1 MSAIQSPAVIRPV
14 SEYRPVRWHR
24 DHRYGLVGIIAA
36 TALCLVT
43 GALGPSAVTITLGPR
58 HSLLPPW
65 YLPDGILHPNE
76 WFVSLMIW
84 AAIAVGAIGLRI
96 ALRALEDGWRPRLRR
111 LVWLGVGLI
120 TATILVP
127 PLTSADVLMY
137 AAYGR
142 LQEIGRNPYEITPAD
157 IFRGQYDPVMHWVE
171 RPWEDTPSVYGPIT
185 SWTQVAANKL
195 GGTNMHD
202 IVFWLQLFS
211 AVPFV
216 LCCLGVLFIARN
228 AEPERQA
235 RAALMT
241 IANPVLIWAVVAGA
255 HNEALSVVFAVA
267 GMIVIRKSPFLAG
280 LAVGLGGC
288 AKISIGIWGIAM
300 LWAYRRQPLQLLK
313 ICLGAAIPMVAAYG
327 LWQPA
332 ALHQAVRNGGIISTG
347 GWVNL
352 IFSALV
358 GLFTHASAKV
368 IVGVLSYVLLILIVF
383 MLSRVVPWQPAPG
396 IAAGVDP
403 RKDPLTIALRTAMII
418 GFAWVTT
425 SIYTLSWYDLQ
436 IWMPLA
442 LLAGW
447 KLDRL
452 LVIRGAVL
460 SASFVPG
467 RAIPFGAA
475 LAWTA
480 GRVRDPFSPIVQAL
494 ILVAV
499 FLWWKWP
506 QRTQLWMI
514 WRPRAVGAGSPPAD
528 PSPEPPLD
536 KDPAE
541 KITPAGDADPA
552 SKVAAS

>member
-1 MSAIQSPAVIRPV
+1 MNAVRTAVTPATG
-14 SEYRPVRWHR
+14 YRPLRWHR
-24 DHRYGLVGIIAA
+24 DHRVGLAGIVGAVG
-36 TALCLVT
+36 LCVIV
-43 GALGPSAVTITLGPR
+43 GALGPSVITITLGPR
-58 HSLLPPW
+58 RDLLPPW
-65 YLPDGILHPNE
+65 YLPKGILDPNE
-76 WFVSLMIW
+76 WLVSLMVW

-96 ALRALEDGWRPRLRR
+96 AMRALDDGWRPRVRR
-111 LVWLGVGLI
+111 LIWLGVGLI

-142 LQEIGRNPYEITPAD
+142 LQVIGRNPYEVTPAD
-157 IFRGQYDPVMHWVE
+157 IFRGQYDPVMHWTE
-171 RPWEDTPSVYGPIT
+171 RPWTDTPSVYGPIT

-216 LCCLGVLFIARN
+216 LACLGVLFIARS

-280 LAVGLGGC
+280 LAVGVGGC

-300 LWAYRRQPLQLLK
+300 LWAYRREPKQLLK
-313 ICLGAAIPMVAAYG
+313 ICVGAAIPMVAAYG

-332 ALHQAVRNGGIISTG
+332 ALHQAIRNGGIISTG

-352 IFSALV
+352 LFSLLVSIFGHSP
-358 GLFTHASAKV
+358 AKIV
-368 IVGVLSYVLLILIVF
+368 VGVLSYVLLPMIVY
-383 MLSRVVPWQPAPG
+383 MLSKVLPWDPAPG
-396 IAAGVDP
+396 IAPGVDP
-403 RKDPLTIALRTAMII
+403 RKDPMTIVLRTAMII

-436 IWMPLA
+436 VWMPVA
-442 LLAGW
+442 LLTAG

-467 RAIPFGAA
+467 RAIPFGPALTWAA
-475 LAWTA
+475 A
-480 GRVRDPFSPIVQAL
+480 RVRAPISPIVQM
-494 ILVAV
+494 LVLAAV

-506 QRTQLWMI
+506 QRPQLWMV
-514 WRPRAVGAGSPPAD
+514 WRSKSGADGDDDQGPGASD
-528 PSPEPPLD
+528 PQL
-536 KDPAE
+536 
-541 KITPAGDADPA
+541 TPAADADPA
-552 SKVAAS
+552 STVAAS

>member
-1 MSAIQSPAVIRPV
+1 MNAVRTAVAPATG
-14 SEYRPVRWHR
+14 YRPLRWHR
-24 DHRYGLVGIIAA
+24 DHRVGLAGIVGAVG
-36 TALCLVT
+36 LCVIV
-43 GALGPSAVTITLGPR
+43 GGLGPSVITITVGPR
-58 HSLLPPW
+58 RDLLPPW
-65 YLPDGILHPNE
+65 YLPKGILDPNE
-76 WFVSLMIW
+76 WLVSLMIW
-84 AAIAVGAIGLRI
+84 AAIAVGAVGLRI
-96 ALRALEDGWRPRLRR
+96 AMRALDDGWRPRVRR
-111 LVWLGVGLI
+111 LIWLGVGLI

-142 LQEIGRNPYEITPAD
+142 LQVIGRNPYEVTPAD
-157 IFRGQYDPVMHWVE
+157 IFRGQYDPVMHWTE
-171 RPWEDTPSVYGPIT
+171 RPWTDTPSVYGPIT

-216 LCCLGVLFIARN
+216 LACLGVLFIARS

-280 LAVGLGGC
+280 LAVGVGGC

-300 LWAYRRQPLQLLK
+300 LWAYRHEPKQLLK

-332 ALHQAVRNGGIISTG
+332 ALHQAIRNGGIISTG

-352 IFSALV
+352 LFSLLVSIFGHSP
-358 GLFTHASAKV
+358 AKIV
-368 IVGVLSYVLLILIVF
+368 VGVLSYVLLPMIVY
-383 MLSRVVPWQPAPG
+383 MLSKVLPWDPAPG
-396 IAAGVDP
+396 IAPGVDS
-403 RKDPLTIALRTAMII
+403 RKDPMTIALRTAMII

-436 IWMPLA
+436 VWMPVA
-442 LLAGW
+442 LLTAG

-467 RAIPFGAA
+467 RAIPFGPALTWAA
-475 LAWTA
+475 A
-480 GRVRDPFSPIVQAL
+480 RVRAPISPIVQML
-494 ILVAV
+494 ILAAV

-506 QRTQLWMI
+506 QRPQLWMV
-514 WRPRAVGAGSPPAD
+514 WRSPSGVDGDDQGPGVGD
-528 PSPEPPLD
+528 PQ
-536 KDPAE
+536 
-541 KITPAGDADPA
+541 ITPAADADPA